1 MQGQVEARIRELE
14 GMLRHAVIASDS
26 GNASDAARIGSN
38 IVLANLAT
46 GSKMSY
52 QLVNAAEARPG
63 TGRLSIESP
72 VGQAVLGRHAGD
84 EVSVSAPSGLVRFR
98 LESIE
103 A

>member
-1 MQGQVEARIRELE
+1 
-14 GMLRHAVIASDS
+14 
-26 GNASDAARIGSN
+26 
-38 IVLANLAT
+38 
-46 GSKMSY
+46 MSY

>member
-1 MQGQVEARIRELE
+1 
-14 GMLRHAVIASDS
+14 MLRHAVVAEGAGDS
-26 GNASDAARIGSN
+26 ANDSARIGSN
-38 IVLANLAT
+38 IVISNLAT
-46 GSKMSY
+46 GAQLSY

-72 VGQAVLGRHAGD
+72 VGQAVLGRRAGD

-98 LESIE
+98 LEKIE

>member
-1 MQGQVEARIRELE
+1 VVVAQE
-14 GMLRHAVIASDS
+14 SD
-26 GNASDAARIGSN
+26 GNSRGAARIGSN

-46 GSKMSY
+46 GAHMAY

-63 TGRLSIESP
+63 TGRLSVESP
-72 VGQAVLGRHAGD
+72 VGQAVLGRRAGD

-103 A
+103 S